1 MAQFIAKKPVIV
13 AILTLLFAGD
23 FFRNAL
29 TVPVWATLVILATG
43 WAIVVIITN
52 RVTLRALPTPLL
64 ALLVWWVVS
73 PAWSPYAGTS
83 LLMLLSALMGV
94 LFALAITSAVPL
106 DELVRRLALSVRLIL
121 CGSIAFEVVVAL
133 IGHPVY
139 PVGFAETPTT
149 PIELAWSRGNFFTD
163 GRIQGLVGNANVLG
177 MLGLVLLII
186 GLWRVYASRS
196 WRTAS
201 LLDVALATIVVARAA
216 SATVTVTIV
225 VVAVVIGLTA
235 LARRN
240 GLGWRMGLF
249 GAIAAIGGAVV
260 VAVSQWS
267 AFVTLL
273 GKSPDLTHRF
283 DIWAAVV
290 DRIDERTIVGSGF
303 VGWWP
308 SWDPW
313 FAIHS
318 VDELPMSQAHNVWLD
333 VTLQSGLV
341 GVTLFA
347 ATLVFALWYLWRAF
361 AQTPMSA
368 ATVPFCVLCALTVQS
383 LTESRLLHEWGFVTL
398 VACAIIAERLRV
410 GIIEKR

>member
-1 MAQFIAKKPVIV
+1 MAQFIAKKPVMV

-29 TVPVWATLVILATG
+29 TVPVWASLVILATG

-52 RVTLRALPTPLL
+52 RVTWRALPTPLL

-83 LLMLLSALMGV
+83 LLMLLSVLMGV
-94 LFALAITSAVPL
+94 LFALAITSVVPL
-106 DELVRRLALSVRLIL
+106 DELVRRFALSVRLIL

-225 VVAVVIGLTA
+225 VMAVVIGLTA

-361 AQTPMSA
+361 AQNPMSA
-368 ATVPFCVLCALTVQS
+368 ATVTFLILCALTVQS